1 MKHRKFI
8 SFVLCAALAFS
19 AAGCTAAPTP
29 TTVTTQP
36 TTEETTAETTLEST
50 TTSFVD
56 PSVTYHA
63 PMAAVSLPVVTQSSK
78 ASDGTTLFSYTYQN
92 MTLFLQDAPVADAVI
107 LDFLN
112 RMDDFHTSAKQL
124 QSEAASAYK
133 GQTDWESY
141 SFSLLY
147 QPMRFDAMVLS
158 LMGTESIF
166 DGYDRNN
173 SANLSITY
181 DLLTG
186 NALGIRDILVA
197 DYSAEKLV
205 ELIIDGLS
213 QYEKD
218 ELLFPDY
225 KELISDMFFT
235 NRPAENWCF
244 AQDGLY
250 FYFSPYEVGP
260 YSSGTLVSK
269 IPYDAL
275 SGLLKDGYF
284 PAETVNFSGKP
295 IVTDFDSA
303 DTSGLTTIA
312 ELILDANGKKYLLY
326 AEGTLLNVRIGV
338 AAGDSD
344 NKTFTEDS
352 TVFAAT
358 AISKGD
364 AVMIQ
369 CSDIS
374 DLRLVCGLQGEMHHY
389 FSAQE

>member
-50 TTSFVD
+50 TTSFID

-124 QSEAASAYK
+124 QSEAASAYT

-235 NRPAENWCF
+235 NRPAENWYL

-275 SGLLKDGYF
+275 GGLLKDSYF
-284 PAETVNFSGKP
+284 PAESVVFSGTP
-295 IVTDFDSA
+295 VITVGSTTEAA
-303 DTSGLTTIA
+303 DIGHFA
-312 ELILDANGKKYLLY
+312 ELVIEEGGKENLLY
-326 AEGTLLNVRIGV
+326 ADGTILNVRIESGFWS
-338 AAGDSD
+338 SD
-344 NKTFTEDS
+344 GSFTPNA
-352 TVFAAT
+352 TIFAAT
-358 AISKGD
+358 SISKGD
-364 AVMIQ
+364 GVMIL
-369 CSDIS
+369 CD
-374 DLRLVCGLQGEMHHY
+374 DLSHY
-389 FSAQE
+389 LLTYETMGQVVTVPLK